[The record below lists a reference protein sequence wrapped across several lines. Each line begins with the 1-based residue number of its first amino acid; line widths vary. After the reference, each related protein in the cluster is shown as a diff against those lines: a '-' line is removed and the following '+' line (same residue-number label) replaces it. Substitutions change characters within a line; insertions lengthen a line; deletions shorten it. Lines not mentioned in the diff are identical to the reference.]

1 MISRDGFVKVW
12 VEYVLNHFS
21 YHTHNYLQ
29 RKNDKREAHSLQ
41 QEVVHLK
48 LQLTKFRGSLKMQ
61 QFLMNSR

>member
-21 YHTHNYLQ
+21 HNTYNNLQ
-29 RKNDKREAHSLQ
+29 SKNDKREVYSLQ

-48 LQLTKFRGSLKMQ
+48 LQLIKLRGSLKMQ

>member
-12 VEYVLNHFS
+12 VEYVLNYLS

-29 RKNDKREAHSLQ
+29 RKNDKREVHSLQ

-48 LQLTKFRGSLKMQ
+48 P
-61 QFLMNSR
+61 

>member
-12 VEYVLNHFS
+12 VEYVFNHFS
-21 YHTHNYLQ
+21 NHTHNYLQ
-29 RKNDKREAHSLQ
+29 RKNREVHSLQ

-48 LQLTKFRGSLKMQ
+48 LQLTKLRGSLKMQ